1 MLFRILRQRGSRH
14 SMQAALSRDPLS
26 AFPWGHLVEERG
38 FVGVAIRVPA
48 PPGIAE
54 RVFCV
59 GVVNASNW

>member
-1 MLFRILRQRGSRH
+1 
-14 SMQAALSRDPLS
+14 MQAALSRDPLS